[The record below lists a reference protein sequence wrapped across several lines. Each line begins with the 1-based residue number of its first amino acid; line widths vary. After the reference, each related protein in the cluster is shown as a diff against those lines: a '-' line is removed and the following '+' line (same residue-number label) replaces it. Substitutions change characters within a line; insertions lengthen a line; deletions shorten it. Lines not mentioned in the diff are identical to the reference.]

1 MISDASFNLL
11 LDFLQ
16 KFAAVRPGLVHQLRP
31 LVHEIAALKGEV
43 LLPKGII
50 HDLVFFIVKGVCME
64 VTIHPDTGR
73 KETSW
78 IWFRGDFVYVSP
90 GFFSQQ
96 SAGNSAEVLQ
106 EGILIY
112 MSYQD
117 FVTLRANYEE
127 VNKLAELIRDHY
139 FFALKL
145 HALDLA
151 GLTNQ
156 QRYDKFIGKY
166 PRALLTLNHKHITS
180 FLGIRD
186 KGLGRYG
193 LR

>member
-1 MISDASFNLL
+1 MISNASFNLL
-11 LDFLQ
+11 LDYLQ
-16 KFAAVRPGLVHQLRP
+16 KFAVIRPALVHQLRP
-31 LVHEIAALKGEV
+31 LLHEVVVLKGEV

-50 HDLVFFIVKGVCME
+50 HNLVFFIVNGVCME
-64 VTIHPDTGR
+64 VTTHPDTGK

-78 IWFRGDFVYVSP
+78 IWFKGDFIYVSP

-96 SAGNSAEVLQ
+96 TAGTSAEALQ
-106 EGILIY
+106 ESVLIY
-112 MSYQD
+112 VTYQD
-117 FVTLRANYEE
+117 FVTLRFNNEE
-127 VNKLAELIRDHY
+127 VDRLSELIRDHY
-139 FFALKL
+139 YFALKL

-156 QRYDKFIGKY
+156 QRYDKFIGKH
-166 PRALLTLNHKHITS
+166 PKALLTLNHKHITS